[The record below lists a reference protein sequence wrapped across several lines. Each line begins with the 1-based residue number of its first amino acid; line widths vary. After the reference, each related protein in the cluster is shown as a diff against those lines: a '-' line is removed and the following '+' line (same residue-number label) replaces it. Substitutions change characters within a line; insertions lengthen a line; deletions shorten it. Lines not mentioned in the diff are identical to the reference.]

1 MLHLNMIYF
10 DYYGFFCVTHFFVP
24 KVSASLA
31 FTLVKAMYSIWKFCD
46 GDMGIYFI
54 IINYSLFM
62 LQIFFCLRQYLIK
75 NN

>member
-10 DYYGFFCVTHFFVP
+10 DYYVFLCVTHFFVP

-31 FTLVKAMYSIWKFCD
+31 LPWSKPCVLFVKFSD
-46 GDMGIYFI
+46 GDMGIYFIII

-62 LQIFFCLRQYLIK
+62 LQIFFCLVDSI
-75 NN
+75 